1 MATAAS
7 KRPGAAGEVLNPPA
21 TFSHA
26 LHRLPTAET
35 GRWRLCA
42 GKGCRKAGR
51 CRGGADQCPENMDV
65 TVIWLREA
73 RRAGCASPTGTCWRC
88 WAARSRAPP
97 RRANEILASPGAA
110 MIRAGCLTS

>member
-73 RRAGCASPTGTCWRC
+73 RRAGCAG
-88 WAARSRAPP
+88 APP
-97 RRANEILASPGAA
+97 RRANEIGASPGAA

>member
-26 LHRLPTAET
+26 LHRLPTAEP

-42 GKGCRKAGR
+42 GKGCRKAGC

-65 TVIWLREA
+65 TVTWLREA
-73 RRAGCASPTGTCWRC
+73 RRAGCAG
-88 WAARSRAPP
+88 
-97 RRANEILASPGAA
+97 ASPRAAVRIADRHVLAMLGGAQPRPA
-110 MIRAGCLTS
+110 AKSK